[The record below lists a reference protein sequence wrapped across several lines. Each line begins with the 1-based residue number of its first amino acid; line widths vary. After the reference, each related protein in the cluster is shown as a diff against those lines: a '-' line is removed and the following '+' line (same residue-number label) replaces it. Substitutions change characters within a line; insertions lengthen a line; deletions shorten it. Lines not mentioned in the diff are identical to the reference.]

1 MSLILRLPSI
11 LVALLVAATSAQ
23 FPEYVQQYSQRLG
36 GAVDE
41 LAAFVRRFDDDARAS
56 GLDRARAVEQ
66 YRLRNNVF
74 LDRRGAAVAET
85 IERYERLRAHKRAL
99 DEAGPLGRVVTFVGD
114 YQPDIA
120 GRALGDF
127 APAVPVT
134 VEGLVFAL
142 SGFAASLI
150 AWFGLG
156 RAARR
161 LRGRRRQTA
170 L

>member
-23 FPEYVQQYSQRLG
+23 FPEFVQQYSQRLG

-66 YRLRNNVF
+66 YRLQNGTF

-85 IERYERLRAHKRAL
+85 IARYERLLEHKQEL
-99 DEAGPLGRVVTFVGD
+99 DRAGPLGRVVTFVGG

-142 SGFAASLI
+142 SGFAASLL
-150 AWFGLG
+150 AWFSLG

-161 LRGRRRQTA
+161 MRTRGPRTVP
-170 L
+170 

>member
-1 MSLILRLPSI
+1 MRLILRLPSL

-41 LAAFVRRFDDDARAS
+41 LAAFVRRFDEDAGAS
-56 GLDRARAVEQ
+56 GLSREQAVEQ
-66 YRLRNNVF
+66 YRLQDSTF

-85 IERYERLRAHKRAL
+85 IARYELLKAHKQAL
-99 DEAGPLGRVVTFVGD
+99 DEAGPVGRLVTFVGG

-120 GRALGDF
+120 QRALDHF
-127 APAVPVT
+127 EPAVPVT
-134 VEGLVFAL
+134 VESVLFGLSAFAL
-142 SGFAASLI
+142 SLL
-150 AWFGLG
+150 AWLGVG

-161 LRGRRRQTA
+161 LSGRSATA
-170 L
+170 R